1 MARAKKAKNGQ
12 TVKVHYVG
20 TLDDGTQFDSSR
32 DRGETLEFEIGA
44 KNLLPDFEN
53 EVVGM
58 KVGETKNFTIK
69 EAYGQSNPEAIIDV
83 SKEHFP
89 DDFTFEVGSV
99 VQGTNQVGQ
108 PIRATIRAV
117 TDKTV
122 SLDHNHPLVG
132 KDLNF
137 EVELVDLS

>member
-1 MARAKKAKNGQ
+1 MSKTA
-12 TVKVHYVG
+12 YVYY
-20 TLDDGTQFDSSR
+20 TEVRTNLQ
-32 DRGETLEFEIGA
+32 FEIGSGRMIRGFNDA
-44 KNLLPDFEN
+44 
-53 EVVGM
+53 VVGM

-122 SLDHNHPLVG
+122 SLDHNHPLAG
-132 KDLNF
+132 EDLTF
-137 EVELVDLS
+137 EIEIIEYDE